1 MGDSSNTLQDQFE
14 TFMKMYQEHRQH
26 DRIDREQLSARI
38 EELSRDLSAT
48 RTDTH
53 QGDDGSANRNPRDF
67 HYGGH
72 RQDGRVNLP
81 RYSRLEF
88 PLYDGKQDPL
98 AWLSRCEHFF
108 RHQHIPEAEKVE
120 IASYHLDE
128 DAQVWFLKLDRDRPG
143 ISWEE
148 FKRQCHLRFGPSIQ
162 GNKLGALS
170 KLRQVTTVEDYQ
182 RQFEQL
188 AARAG
193 PLTSEQELEIFI
205 SGLQEYIAIEV
216 ELHRPQDLTSAMSL
230 ARLYERRGGVR
241 KLAPTNHRFTPQ
253 QPVTSNSNNSK
264 IFKRLSRTEMDERR
278 AKGLCFN
285 CDEVYTRGHQCKRLF
300 WLDGIEESV
309 QGETEDHDIEEE
321 FPPEISLHAI
331 MGEHSGGKTMKI
343 HGIIG
348 NQHLLILIDSGSTHS
363 FLGSQ
368 WVTTLGLTCEP
379 KAGLQVMVANG
390 NKIRSPGQCLH
401 VPVMMGNQLIQ
412 IDFYVLQL
420 TGIDAVL
427 GVNWLQTLGPILWD
441 FKAKTMVFKQHGRVM
456 ELQGADNENLRTPVL
471 LTVAELAPTETDLDL
486 LLSEFEVVFQ
496 EPKGLPP
503 VRTFDH
509 RINLEPGTH
518 PVVVRP
524 YRYPHAQKDEIER
537 QCIEMLE
544 RGDSFQWT
552 HEAALA
558 FEQLKK
564 AMTCTPVLA
573 LPDFT
578 TNFILECDA
587 SDSGLGAVLQQQGK
601 PIAYFSRPLASR
613 YRSLPAYEKELIGLA
628 KAVRH
633 WRAYLWGRPFLIR
646 TDHYSLKFLLDQR
659 IITSPQQHW
668 LSKLMGFDFSVEYR
682 AGRQNTVADA
692 LSRCLE
698 DQASLSAISMPLIP
712 LFDSIRMDIQTS
724 EQFQLLLRR
733 IQQGEAVGP
742 WEYKDGLI
750 FFKGRVYL
758 QDTSPLVQ
766 SIIAAIHDGGHEGY
780 QKTLHREIQPLP
792 KAILDSRVFHNKKQ
806 VLVHWNGLSPAD
818 SSWEEVSS
826 FQSRFPS
833 FTLADKCQ
841 FNGGSDVMT
850 KGHVDNKLD
859 KGFKVYQRRG
869 RAGDSRA
876 GDVEKNRED

>member
-1 MGDSSNTLQDQFE
+1 MGDSSNTLQAQFE

-26 DRIDREQLSARI
+26 DRIEREQLSARI

-390 NKIRSPGQCLH
+390 SKIRSPGQCLH

-456 ELQGADNENLRTPVL
+456 ELQGADNENLRTPAL
-471 LTVAELAPTETDLDL
+471 LNVAELALTKTDLDL

-544 RGDSFQWT
+544 R
-552 HEAALA
+552 
-558 FEQLKK
+558 
-564 AMTCTPVLA
+564 
-573 LPDFT
+573 
-578 TNFILECDA
+578 
-587 SDSGLGAVLQQQGK
+587 
-601 PIAYFSRPLASR
+601 
-613 YRSLPAYEKELIGLA
+613 
-628 KAVRH
+628 
-633 WRAYLWGRPFLIR
+633 
-646 TDHYSLKFLLDQR
+646 
-659 IITSPQQHW
+659 
-668 LSKLMGFDFSVEYR
+668 
-682 AGRQNTVADA
+682 
-692 LSRCLE
+692 E

-712 LFDSIRMDIQTS
+712 LFNSIRIDIQTS

-750 FFKGRVYL
+750 FFKERVYL

-806 VLVHWNGLSPAD
+806 VLVHWDGLSPAD